1 MKAALPEAG
10 PPAALLRKRS
20 RRLYFAGGLSGLLAH
35 LAASSDFS
43 GSSPSQSRHCQTRGP
58 LPPGGK
64 ASVIGLLH
72 LGQRLCWEL
81 VIPASPHWRI

>member
-1 MKAALPEAG
+1 MPEGG
-10 PPAALLRKRS
+10 PARS
-20 RRLYFAGGLSGLLAH
+20 RAACRLANKACYFAGGLSGLLTH

-64 ASVIGLLH
+64 ANVIGLLH
-72 LGQRLCWEL
+72 FGQRLCWEL
-81 VIPASPHWRI
+81 VIPASPHWRM